1 MDNSKSK
8 PKAKTTIR
16 KSDPV
21 SSSKTVKTRKVSSPE
36 LILSEDEIRIK
47 AQAIYNERISKG
59 EQGTAADDWLKAE
72 RLLKG

>member
-16 KSDPV
+16 KSDPA

-59 EQGTAADDWLKAE
+59 VQGTAEDDWLKAE
-72 RLLKG
+72 RLLKR